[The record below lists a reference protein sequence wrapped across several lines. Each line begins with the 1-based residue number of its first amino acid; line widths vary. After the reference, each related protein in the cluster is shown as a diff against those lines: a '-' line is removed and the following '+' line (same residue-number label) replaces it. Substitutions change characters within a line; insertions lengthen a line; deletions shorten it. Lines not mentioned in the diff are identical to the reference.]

1 MHVQQAH
8 ENILKSLSWK
18 TKSKTLLDT
27 TSYALGRLQSEKM
40 EVNIGKNVEKLEP
53 LDVAARNVKH

>member
-1 MHVQQAH
+1 M
-8 ENILKSLSWK
+8 ENQIKNTIRYHFILTRK
-18 TKSKTLLDT
+18 
-27 TSYALGRLQSEKM
+27 AIVRKM